1 MLELQN
7 LTVSFDGESILK
19 NINMIFKS
27 GEVTVITG
35 HSGIGK
41 SSLLKVINGI
51 IPEYNNAELEG
62 DIVFNGKSLFGLTI
76 LERSKFIST
85 VFQNPKTQFYCINST
100 DELAFQLENRNIDKN
115 LILDKIR
122 YYSEVL
128 GTKELLDRNI
138 FESNEWKQYEHW
150 RDGDT
155 LKDSRPLS

>member
-7 LTVSFDGESILK
+7 LTVGFDGESILK
-19 NINMIFKS
+19 NINMIFKP

-35 HSGIGK
+35 HSGTGK

-85 VFQNPKTQFYCINST
+85 VFQNPKHNFIVSI
-100 DELAFQLENRNIDKN
+100 QLMNW
-115 LILDKIR
+115 LF
-122 YYSEVL
+122 S
-128 GTKELLDRNI
+128 
-138 FESNEWKQYEHW
+138 
-150 RDGDT
+150 
-155 LKDSRPLS
+155 